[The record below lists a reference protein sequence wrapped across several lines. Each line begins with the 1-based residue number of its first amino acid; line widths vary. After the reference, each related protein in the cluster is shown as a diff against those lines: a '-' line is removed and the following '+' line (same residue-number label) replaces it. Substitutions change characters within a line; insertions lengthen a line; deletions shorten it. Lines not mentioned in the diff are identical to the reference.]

1 MKWFPEKLFDQ
12 SGPLYYVINAILVGA
27 LVGLMIAK
35 NDPLF
40 IFVAFFLSVRLILF
54 SNTNVFLYVI
64 TISVFFADW
73 LHVLGLIPE
82 QFTWIPDMI
91 LLFLMFRVVAMIIRE
106 KRFVRT
112 SLDLPVI
119 AFVFWGALSMFIT
132 GQPPV
137 SLFISLRQIIK
148 FSLLFYVIQYL
159 HFDNAF
165 FKRLIYLLIF
175 LFAIQVPTAIIKMF
189 IYGQGEHAIGTYAYF
204 GGGLT
209 AILPV
214 IVISIALGFYFFYKS
229 NIRYLIFVLYFQL
242 FYIACPKRMYPFFA
256 IVVFI
261 YLIKISG
268 LRKLKKLLPFS
279 PVLVLVLG
287 LLFYA
292 SPELRTIFDNPK
304 SIVDWST
311 SYTYQKND
319 EQTSGR
325 MAVAEL
331 VFNTLK
337 RNPVNFAFG
346 FGPGT
351 VTESF
356 DSVKGQ
362 VRQELNIYYGWTE
375 FSMMALEY
383 GFVGVILFLWILYT
397 IMRQNT
403 KYFKNSEDPFWKSI
417 SFGYRGICILYFM
430 AFFYTT
436 IFRLDVSAYLFWL
449 LASIIYKI
457 DAKRIVLE

>member
-1 MKWFPEKLFDQ
+1 MKIFPEKIFDQ
-12 SGPLYYVINAILVGA
+12 SGALYYLINAVLI
-27 LVGLMIAK
+27 GLLIGFMITK

-40 IFVAFFLSVRLILF
+40 MFLAFFLSVRLILF
-54 SNTNVFLYVI
+54 SNNNIFLYII
-64 TISVFFADW
+64 TFSVFFADW
-73 LHVLGLIPE
+73 FFTLGLITE
-82 QFTWIPDMI
+82 EFTWIPDMI
-91 LLFLMFRVVAMIIRE
+91 LLFLMIRVVALVIRE
-106 KRFVRT
+106 KRVVRT
-112 SLDLPVI
+112 SLDLPI
-119 AFVFWGALSMFIT
+119 LFFALWGFLSMFLT
-132 GQPPV
+132 DQTPV
-137 SLFISLRQIIK
+137 SLFISLRQVIK
-148 FSLLFYVIQYL
+148 FSLLFYIIQYL
-159 HFDNAF
+159 HFDQDF
-165 FKRLIYLLIF
+165 FKKLIRVLIF

-209 AILPV
+209 AVLPV
-214 IVISIALGFYFFYKS
+214 VVFSIALGLYFYYKS

-268 LRKLKKLLPFS
+268 LSKLKKLLPFA
-279 PVLVLVLG
+279 PVLVLVLA

-292 SPELRTIFDNPK
+292 SPELRTVFNNPK

-319 EQTSGR
+319 DQTSGR

-331 VFNTLK
+331 VYDTLK
-337 RNPVNFAFG
+337 QNPINFAFG

-356 DSVKGQ
+356 DSVQGK
-362 VRQELNIYYGWTE
+362 VRQKLNIYYGWTE
-375 FSMMALEY
+375 FAMMALEY
-383 GFVGVILFLWILYT
+383 GFVGVILFLWILFT
-397 IMRQNT
+397 IYR
-403 KYFKNSEDPFWKSI
+403 KNKKFFAETEDPFWKAI
-417 SFGYRGICILYFM
+417 SFGYRGIILLYLL

-449 LASIIYKI
+449 LASFIYKI
-457 DAKRIVLE
+457 KT